1 MEPITVGLIALG
13 LLLVLIIFG
22 FHIAVSLMIMS
33 IVGIYLTTGNIE
45 IAVNILGTT
54 AYSSIREYVFGVIPL
69 FVLMGLL
76 ANLSGA
82 SAELYDAANAAL
94 RRIRGGLGIATVVAN
109 AIFAAI
115 TGVSIASAAVFT
127 KIAVPEMTRLG
138 YNKRFAVGT
147 VAGSSVLGMLIPPSI
162 LMIVYG
168 MLAEVSIGK
177 LFVAGIIPGI
187 LLSVLFILCI
197 VVLVRI
203 KPDIIQGHEDKI
215 DYNDNVLKKVAKT
228 WSIMA
233 LVVITLGG
241 IWAGFFTPT
250 EAGGVGAFGAFLL
263 VIIKGKFKIRL
274 LWDTFLEAGITT
286 GSILFLLISAQMY
299 SRMLAISG
307 VIGIMGD
314 YVTSLQVAPMAIIVV
329 FMLIMIVL
337 GCILDSTS
345 ILLLTMPL
353 MCPIVSAFGMD
364 LIWFGI
370 VAIVAIETGLLT
382 PPFGLSVYTIK
393 SALSDVGDRGM
404 GVEEIFRGS
413 FPFLI
418 VMFISLIIL
427 LAFPV
432 LSTFLVNLM

>member
-1 MEPITVGLIALG
+1 MESITIGIIS
-13 LLLVLIIFG
+13 LLLLMILIIFG
-22 FHIAVSLMIMS
+22 FHIAISLMVMS
-33 IVGIYLTTGNIE
+33 IVGILLTTGKINVAI
-45 IAVNILGTT
+45 NILGTT

-76 ANLSGA
+76 ANLSGS
-82 SAELYDAANAAL
+82 SAELYDTMNIL
-94 RRIRGGLGIATVVAN
+94 FRKVKGGLGVATVIAN

-127 KIAVPEMTRLG
+127 KIAVPEMIRLG
-138 YNKRFAVGT
+138 YDKKFAVGT
-147 VAGSSVLGMLIPPSI
+147 VAGSSVLGMLIPPSV

-187 LLSVLFILCI
+187 ILSVMFIFCI
-197 VVLVRI
+197 FFLVRV
-203 KPDIIQGHEDKI
+203 KPEIIQGDEKERSF
-215 DYNDNVLKKVAKT
+215 NDNIFKIIMKPWAVLV
-228 WSIMA
+228 

-263 VIIKGKFKIRL
+263 VIIKGKFNIKT
-274 LWDTFLEAGITT
+274 LWNTFLEAGITT

-307 VIGIMGD
+307 VIGLVGD
-314 YVTSLQVAPMAIIVV
+314 YVTSLQVAPMLIITV
-329 FMLIMIVL
+329 FMVIMIVL

-345 ILLLTMPL
+345 ILLLTMPF
-353 MCPIVSAFGMD
+353 MCPIVNDFGMD

-393 SALSDVGDRGM
+393 AALSDVGENEI
-404 GVEEIFRGS
+404 GVEDIFRGS

-418 VMFISLIIL
+418 MMISTLIIL
-427 LAFPV
+427 LVFPI
-432 LSTFLVNLM
+432 LTTYLVNLM

>member
-1 MEPITVGLIALG
+1 MEPITVGLISLG

-33 IVGIYLTTGNIE
+33 IVGIFLTTGKFD
-45 IAVNILGTT
+45 IAINILGTT

-82 SAELYDAANAAL
+82 SAELYDAANALL
-94 RRIRGGLGIATVVAN
+94 RRIKGGLGVATVIAN

-177 LFVAGIIPGI
+177 LFVAGVIPGI
-187 LLSVLFILCI
+187 LLSVLFIVCI
-197 VVLVRI
+197 ITLVRV
-203 KPDIIQGHEDKI
+203 KPGIIQGKGQEEF
-215 DYNDNVLKKVAKT
+215 NDSVFKKVFKT
-228 WSIMA
+228 WSILA

-263 VIIKGKFKIRL
+263 VIIKGKFKLKL

-307 VIGIMGD
+307 VVGIMGD
-314 YVTSLQVAPMAIIVV
+314 YVTSLQVAPMMIIAV
-329 FMLIMIVL
+329 FMLIMIIL

-370 VAIVAIETGLLT
+370 VSIVAIETVLLT

-393 SALSDVGDRGM
+393 SALSDVGDSGM

-418 VMFISLIIL
+418 MMFIALIIL
-427 LAFPV
+427 MAFPA
-432 LSTFLVNLM
+432 LSTCLVNLM

>member
-1 MEPITVGLIALG
+1 
-13 LLLVLIIFG
+13 
-22 FHIAVSLMIMS
+22 
-33 IVGIYLTTGNIE
+33 
-45 IAVNILGTT
+45 
-54 AYSSIREYVFGVIPL
+54 
-69 FVLMGLL
+69 
-76 ANLSGA
+76 
-82 SAELYDAANAAL
+82 
-94 RRIRGGLGIATVVAN
+94 
-109 AIFAAI
+109 
-115 TGVSIASAAVFT
+115 
-127 KIAVPEMTRLG
+127 
-138 YNKRFAVGT
+138 
-147 VAGSSVLGMLIPPSI
+147 
-162 LMIVYG
+162 
-168 MLAEVSIGK
+168 
-177 LFVAGIIPGI
+177 
-187 LLSVLFILCI
+187 
-197 VVLVRI
+197 
-203 KPDIIQGHEDKI
+203 
-215 DYNDNVLKKVAKT
+215 
-228 WSIMA
+228 
-233 LVVITLGG
+233 
-241 IWAGFFTPT
+241 
-250 EAGGVGAFGAFLL
+250 
-263 VIIKGKFKIRL
+263 
-274 LWDTFLEAGITT
+274 
-286 GSILFLLISAQMY
+286 LISAQMY